1 MVQITICGGGNA
13 AHALAGIFS
22 SREDLQVNVYTPFS
36 DEARRWKQALDNHNG
51 MQVIYPHKRLT
62 GRPFIVS
69 ADPAEVLAE
78 SHIILLALPAF
89 AHEKTLLDTAPF
101 IAPGAWIGAL
111 PARGGF
117 DWSAREILG
126 ETGKSPILFGLQT
139 LPWACRITQYGREV
153 TILGTKKQVDLAIE
167 PAGYET
173 EVAAKLEDLLDVP
186 MEPIA
191 GFLGLNLAG
200 TGQLVHPGI
209 MYGLFH
215 RWKGAPYHT
224 APEFYHGVDEETADL
239 LKQMSDEVQLLRAAL
254 ERQVPGLDLSAV
266 HSLKDWVLRSYTT
279 DIADPS
285 SLRSCFV
292 TNRSYAGLLA
302 PMKPTNGGLIPDF
315 NSRYLSED
323 IPFGLVVT
331 RGIAELAQVETPV
344 LNKVIVWSQD
354 KLNKEYLRDGR
365 LQGGDIAAS
374 RAPQRYGITK
384 LSQLID
390 GPKSP

>member
-1 MVQITICGGGNA
+1 MLQLTICGGGNA

-22 SREDLQVNVYTPFS
+22 SRDDLRVNVYAPFGE
-36 DEARRWKQALDNHNG
+36 EAQRWQQALEEHKG
-51 MQVIYPHKRLT
+51 MQVSYPHKRLS
-62 GRPFIVS
+62 GRPLMVS
-69 ADPAEVLAE
+69 ADPAEVLPE
-78 SHIILLALPAF
+78 SQIILLALPAF
-89 AHEKTLLDTAPF
+89 AHEKTLQD
-101 IAPGAWIGAL
+101 IASLIASGAWIGAL

-117 DWSAREILG
+117 EWSAREILG
-126 ETGKSPILFGLQT
+126 KSGASPILFGLQT

-153 TILGTKKQVDLAIE
+153 TILGTKKQVDIAIE
-167 PAGYET
+167 PPALES
-173 EVAAKLEDLLDVP
+173 EIAATLEDLLNVP
-186 MEPIA
+186 LNPIA

-215 RWKGAPYHT
+215 SWDGSPYHT
-224 APEFYHGVDEETADL
+224 APAFYQGVDEHTADL
-239 LKQMSDEVQLLRAAL
+239 LERMSDEIQLVRVAL

-266 HSLKDWVLRSYTT
+266 RSLKDWVLQSYTT
-279 DIADPS
+279 DISDSS
-285 SLRSCFV
+285 SLRNCFV

-302 PMKPTNGGLIPDF
+302 PMKPTNGGLVPDF

-344 LNKVIVWSQD
+344 LDQVIVWSQN

-374 RAPQRYGITK
+374 RAPQRYGINQ
-384 LSQLID
+384 LSQLMD
-390 GPKSP
+390 SPESS